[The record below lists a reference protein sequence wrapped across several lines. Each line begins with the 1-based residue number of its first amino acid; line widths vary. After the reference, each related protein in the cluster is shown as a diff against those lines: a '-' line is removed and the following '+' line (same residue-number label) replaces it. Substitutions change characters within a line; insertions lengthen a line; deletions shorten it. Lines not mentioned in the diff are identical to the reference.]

1 MSTTLLL
8 VVCGLLVFA
17 PFVLEVFRFAVRFGL
32 WLARRRHRPGPLPE
46 YGSRFESSV
55 QSRLYE
61 RERWRRLE
69 VRPAAERR
77 DRAPGRLRRRLRPV
91 PDGATSEQD
100 EAARQDGAIRAA

>member
-17 PFVLEVFRFAVRFGL
+17 PFVLEIFRFLARAVL
-32 WLARRRHRPGPLPE
+32 WLARRRRRIAPPPE

-69 VRPAAERR
+69 VRPAAERKE
-77 DRAPGRLRRRLRPV
+77 RAPGRLRRRLRPV
-91 PDGATSEQD
+91 PDGAASEHG
-100 EAARQDGAIRAA
+100 EATREDGAIRAA